1 MRETAAESIANART
15 NSPNLDTSPEKLPG
29 VSVLRRPYTFS
40 MREAEENARIRAP
53 EAREDSGE
61 ECELCEAEFFGLHCK
76 LVCPNCGY
84 RRDCSD
90 P

>member
-1 MRETAAESIANART
+1 MRE
-15 NSPNLDTSPEKLPG
+15 G
-29 VSVLRRPYTFS
+29 
-40 MREAEENARIRAP
+40 EENVGIRDP
-53 EAREDSGE
+53 EALEDSGD
-61 ECELCEAEFFGLHCK
+61 ECELCGGEMFGLHCK

>member
-1 MRETAAESIANART
+1 MGRRST
-15 NSPNLDTSPEKLPG
+15 G
-29 VSVLRRPYTFS
+29 VGAPVRPYTQV
-40 MREAEENARIRAP
+40 MDEERTQTAEAP
-53 EAREDSGE
+53 ELSRE
-61 ECELCEAEFFGLHCK
+61 ECELCGQEMYGLHCK

>member
-1 MRETAAESIANART
+1 MDTTKDVEETQPLETPEPSG
-15 NSPNLDTSPEKLPG
+15 DTC
-29 VSVLRRPYTFS
+29 
-40 MREAEENARIRAP
+40 
-53 EAREDSGE
+53 D
-61 ECELCEAEFFGLHCK
+61 LCETEMFGLHCK

>member
-1 MRETAAESIANART
+1 MSRRGRLRILHQMHEEQTQQAQTAETLN
-15 NSPNLDTSPEKLPG
+15 PP
-29 VSVLRRPYTFS
+29 
-40 MREAEENARIRAP
+40 
-53 EAREDSGE
+53 GE
-61 ECELCEAEFFGLHCK
+61 ECEVCGTEMYGLHCK

>member
-1 MRETAAESIANART
+1 M
-15 NSPNLDTSPEKLPG
+15 PG
-29 VSVLRRPYTFS
+29 VSDPERPYTHP
-40 MREAEENARIRAP
+40 MREAEENVEIQAM
-53 EAREDSGE
+53 EDSGE
-61 ECELCEAEFFGLHCK
+61 ECELCGGDMFGLHCK

>member
-1 MRETAAESIANART
+1 LR
-15 NSPNLDTSPEKLPG
+15 
-29 VSVLRRPYTFS
+29 VSDAPR
-40 MREAEENARIRAP
+40 ARILLQMGEEQTQQHETG
-53 EAREDSGE
+53 EALEPSGE
-61 ECELCEAEFFGLHCK
+61 DCEVCGSEMYGLHCK

>member
-1 MRETAAESIANART
+1 MADVAALGRT
-15 NSPNLDTSPEKLPG
+15 YTPFVSKEQTQQEQATEKVEP
-29 VSVLRRPYTFS
+29 
-40 MREAEENARIRAP
+40 
-53 EAREDSGE
+53 SGE
-61 ECELCEAEFFGLHCK
+61 DCEVCGAEMFGLHCK

>member
-1 MRETAAESIANART
+1 MRE
-15 NSPNLDTSPEKLPG
+15 
-29 VSVLRRPYTFS
+29 RR
-40 MREAEENARIRAP
+40 ARILTCRSVSEEQIQQEQAP
-53 EAREDSGE
+53 ETSQPSGE
-61 ECELCEAEFFGLHCK
+61 ECEICGTEMFGVHCK

>member
-1 MRETAAESIANART
+1 MARARRA
-15 NSPNLDTSPEKLPG
+15 LILLQ
-29 VSVLRRPYTFS
+29 VS
-40 MREAEENARIRAP
+40 EEQTQQEQALEAP
-53 EAREDSGE
+53 EPSGE
-61 ECELCEAEFFGLHCK
+61 DCEVCGIEMYGLHCK

>member
-1 MRETAAESIANART
+1 M
-15 NSPNLDTSPEKLPG
+15 
-29 VSVLRRPYTFS
+29 RPYTLLTVS
-40 MREAEENARIRAP
+40 EEQQEQAP
-53 EAREDSGE
+53 DTPQPSGE
-61 ECELCEAEFFGLHCK
+61 ECEICGTEMFGLQCK

>member
-1 MRETAAESIANART
+1 
-15 NSPNLDTSPEKLPG
+15 
-29 VSVLRRPYTFS
+29 VS
-40 MREAEENARIRAP
+40 EEQRQQEQAP
-53 EAREDSGE
+53 EAPEPSGE
-61 ECELCEAEFFGLHCK
+61 DCEACGAEMFGVHCK

>member
-1 MRETAAESIANART
+1 MSSPARGPGTGETPARV
-15 NSPNLDTSPEKLPG
+15 G
-29 VSVLRRPYTFS
+29 
-40 MREAEENARIRAP
+40 EEAP
-53 EAREDSGE
+53 ERATEAPEPSGE
-61 ECELCEAEFFGLHCK
+61 GCEICGAGMYGLHCK

>member
-1 MRETAAESIANART
+1 MSRT
-15 NSPNLDTSPEKLPG
+15 
-29 VSVLRRPYTFS
+29 LRSRILEPVG
-40 MREAEENARIRAP
+40 EEPVQQAP
-53 EAREDSGE
+53 ERLEPSGE
-61 ECELCEAEFFGLHCK
+61 ECEVCGTEMYGLHCK

>member
-1 MRETAAESIANART
+1 MADVADPGRT
-15 NSPNLDTSPEKLPG
+15 YTLSVSEEQTQQEQSPERVEP
-29 VSVLRRPYTFS
+29 
-40 MREAEENARIRAP
+40 
-53 EAREDSGE
+53 SGE
-61 ECELCEAEFFGLHCK
+61 DCELCGVEMFGLHCK

>member
-1 MRETAAESIANART
+1 MNEEA
-15 NSPNLDTSPEKLPG
+15 G
-29 VSVLRRPYTFS
+29 
-40 MREAEENARIRAP
+40 AEEIQVSQAQVI
-53 EAREDSGE
+53 SGE
-61 ECELCEAEFFGLHCK
+61 VCEVCETEMFGLHCK

>member
-1 MRETAAESIANART
+1 MTEEPAQQQV
-15 NSPNLDTSPEKLPG
+15 PERLEP
-29 VSVLRRPYTFS
+29 
-40 MREAEENARIRAP
+40 
-53 EAREDSGE
+53 SGE
-61 ECELCEAEFFGLHCK
+61 ECEVCGTEMYGLHCK

>member
-1 MRETAAESIANART
+1 MDEIKDKEETRT
-15 NSPNLDTSPEKLPG
+15 SEVP
-29 VSVLRRPYTFS
+29 
-40 MREAEENARIRAP
+40 A
-53 EAREDSGE
+53 SGE
-61 ECELCEAEFFGLHCK
+61 ECELCGAEMFGLHCK

>member
-1 MRETAAESIANART
+1 MSRSG
-15 NSPNLDTSPEKLPG
+15 D
-29 VSVLRRPYTFS
+29 
-40 MREAEENARIRAP
+40 ARIIRAMSEEQTQTAEAP
-53 EAREDSGE
+53 EIQAE
-61 ECELCEAEFFGLHCK
+61 ECEVCGGEMYGLHCK